1 MEKENEEEGMM
12 WWNYRRVRKTIPG
25 TKDVSYFIVEAYYT
39 DGKVDMITEKE
50 MAPWGENEAEL
61 LDDFEAM
68 AEAFGKPVLD
78 YDTREEITDG

>member
-1 MEKENEEEGMM
+1 MEKESEVKEM
-12 WWNYRRVRKTIPG
+12 WWNYRRVRKTYPG
-25 TKDVSYFIVEAYYT
+25 KDDVSYFIVEAYYT

-78 YDTREEITDG
+78 YDTREEIK

>member
-12 WWNYRRVRKTIPG
+12 WWNYRRARKIHKG
-25 TKDVSYFIVEAYYT
+25 GFKDDVSYFIVEAYYT

-78 YDTREEITDG
+78 YDTREEIK